1 MLNAYTIFGLLL
13 TILPAAY
20 LVTAIFGVWK
30 FRRILNHAPRHA
42 DTGPGVTVLKP
53 LCGDE
58 VELLENLRSFCDQDY
73 SDYQVVFGLSSDQD
87 PAISK
92 VKQLIGEFREHDIS
106 LVVDDRVHGRNLKI
120 SNLANMLDR
129 AKHDILVIADSDMR
143 VERDYLQTVAATFD
157 DPCVSAATCLYSG
170 SARGGLPSTLGAMFI
185 NDWFFPSALIPALR
199 DELTYCFGA
208 TMAARR
214 GALEDIGGFAALVD
228 VLADDYM
235 LGNLVHRQGQK
246 VALVPYVV
254 SNIVH
259 EPSMRS
265 LFLHEVRWARTIKNV
280 KPLSYALSTITEG
293 LFLSIAAAT
302 LLSFGGVSG
311 WLLASPII
319 VVALLRLVLHF
330 GVCGT
335 IKGQGSRTPWL
346 IPLRD
351 LISLCVRIS
360 GYFGTTVHWRE
371 QVLTVQANSTLQ
383 DVS

>member
-1 MLNAYTIFGLLL
+1 MNAYTISGLLL

-20 LVTAIFGVWK
+20 LITAIFGVWQ
-30 FRRILNHAPRHA
+30 FRRIHERAPRHVA
-42 DTGPGVTVLKP
+42 AGPGVTVLKP

-73 SDYQVVFGLSSDQD
+73 PDFQVIFGLSSDKD
-87 PAISK
+87 PAILK
-92 VKQLIGEFREHDIS
+92 VKQLMGEFQEHDIS
-106 LVVDDRVHGRNLKI
+106 LVVDERVHGSNLKI
-120 SNLANMLDR
+120 SNLLNMLDH

-143 VERDYLQTVAATFD
+143 VERDYLQIVAATFD

-199 DELTYCFGA
+199 DKLTYCFGA

-214 GALEDIGGFAALVD
+214 GAIENIGGFGALANI
-228 VLADDYM
+228 LADDYM
-235 LGNLVHRQGQK
+235 LGNFVHRQGQK
-246 VALVPYVV
+246 VALAPYLVR
-254 SNIVH
+254 NIVH
-259 EPSMRS
+259 EPSMRA

-293 LFLSIAAAT
+293 LFLSVVAAV

-311 WLLASPII
+311 WLITLPII
-319 VVALLRLVLHF
+319 IVALLRLALHL
-330 GVCGT
+330 GVCET
-335 IKGQGSRTPWL
+335 IKGQGERTPWL

-351 LISLCVRIS
+351 LLSLGVRIS
-360 GYFGTTVHWRE
+360 SYFGTTVHWRE
-371 QVLTVQANSTLQ
+371 QVLTVRADSTLQ

>member
-1 MLNAYTIFGLLL
+1 MLNAFTIFGLVL

-20 LVTAIFGVWK
+20 LVTAIVGAWQ
-30 FRRILNHAPRHA
+30 FRRILDRAPRHL
-42 DTGPGVTVLKP
+42 GPGVTVLKP

-73 SDYQVVFGLSSDQD
+73 PDYQVVFGLRSDQD
-87 PAISK
+87 PAVPT
-92 VKQLIGEFREHDIS
+92 VKQLIEELPEQDIS
-106 LVVDDRVHGRNLKI
+106 LVVDDRVHGSNLKI

-129 AKHDILVIADSDMR
+129 AKHDIIVIADSDMR
-143 VERDYLQTVAATFD
+143 VGRSYLQTVAAAFD
-157 DPCVSAATCLYSG
+157 DPHVSAATCLYSG
-170 SARGGLPSTLGAMFI
+170 SARDGLPSTLGAMFI
-185 NDWFFPSALIPALR
+185 NDWFFPSALIAALR
-199 DELTYCFGA
+199 DELAFCFGA
-208 TMAARR
+208 TMAVRR

-235 LGNLVHRQGQK
+235 LGNLVYRQGQK

-280 KPLSYALSTITEG
+280 KPLSYALSSITEG
-293 LFLSIAAAT
+293 LFLSVVAAA
-302 LLSFGGVSG
+302 LLSFGGLSSG
-311 WLLASPII
+311 LSASPII
-319 VVALLRLVLHF
+319 VVAFLRLALHL
-330 GVCGT
+330 VVYDT
-335 IKGQGSRTPWL
+335 IKGQGAIAPWL

-351 LISLCVRIS
+351 LMSLCVRIS
-360 GYFGTTVHWRE
+360 GYFGRKVHWRE
-371 QVLTVQANSTLQ
+371 QVLTVGANSVLQ

>member
-1 MLNAYTIFGLLL
+1 MNAYTISGLLL

-20 LVTAIFGVWK
+20 LITAIFGVWQ
-30 FRRILNHAPRHA
+30 FRRIHERAPRHVA
-42 DTGPGVTVLKP
+42 AGPGVTVLKP

-73 SDYQVVFGLSSDQD
+73 PDFQVIFGLSSDKD
-87 PAISK
+87 PAILK
-92 VKQLIGEFREHDIS
+92 VKQLMGEFQEHDIS
-106 LVVDDRVHGRNLKI
+106 LVVDERVHGSNLKI
-120 SNLANMLDR
+120 SNLLNMLDH
-129 AKHDILVIADSDMR
+129 AKHDILVVADSDMR
-143 VERDYLQTVAATFD
+143 VERDYLQIVAATFD

-199 DELTYCFGA
+199 DKLTYCFGA

-214 GALEDIGGFAALVD
+214 GAIENIGGFGALANI
-228 VLADDYM
+228 LADDYM
-235 LGNLVHRQGQK
+235 LGNFVHRQGQK
-246 VALVPYVV
+246 VALAPYLVR
-254 SNIVH
+254 NIVH
-259 EPSMRS
+259 EPSMRA

-293 LFLSIAAAT
+293 LFLSVVAAV

-311 WLLASPII
+311 WLITLPII
-319 VVALLRLVLHF
+319 IVALLRLALHL
-330 GVCGT
+330 GVCET
-335 IKGQGSRTPWL
+335 IKGQGERTPWL

-351 LISLCVRIS
+351 LLSLGVRIS
-360 GYFGTTVHWRE
+360 SYFGTTVHWRE
-371 QVLTVQANSTLQ
+371 QVLTVRADSTLQ

>member
-1 MLNAYTIFGLLL
+1 MNAYTISGLLL

-20 LVTAIFGVWK
+20 LITAILGVWQ
-30 FRRILNHAPRHA
+30 FRRIHERAPRHVA
-42 DTGPGVTVLKP
+42 AGPGVTVLKP

-73 SDYQVVFGLSSDQD
+73 PDFQVIFGLSSDKD
-87 PAISK
+87 PAILK
-92 VKQLIGEFREHDIS
+92 VKELMGEFQEHDIT
-106 LVVDDRVHGRNLKI
+106 LVVDERVHGSNLKI
-120 SNLANMLDR
+120 SNLLNMLDH

-143 VERDYLQTVAATFD
+143 VERDYLQIVAATFD

-199 DELTYCFGA
+199 DKLTYCFGA

-214 GALEDIGGFAALVD
+214 GAIENIGGFGALANI
-228 VLADDYM
+228 LADDYM
-235 LGNLVHRQGQK
+235 LGNFVHRQGQK
-246 VALVPYVV
+246 VALAPYLVR
-254 SNIVH
+254 NIVH
-259 EPSMRS
+259 EPSMRA

-293 LFLSIAAAT
+293 LFLSVAAAV

-311 WLLASPII
+311 WFIALPII
-319 VVALLRLVLHF
+319 IVALLRLALHL
-330 GVCGT
+330 GVCET
-335 IKGQGSRTPWL
+335 IKGQGERTPWL

-351 LISLCVRIS
+351 LLSLGVRIS
-360 GYFGTTVHWRE
+360 SYFGTTVHWRE
-371 QVLTVQANSTLQ
+371 QVLTVRADSTLQ

>member
-1 MLNAYTIFGLLL
+1 MNAYTISGLLL

-20 LVTAIFGVWK
+20 LITAIFGVWQ
-30 FRRILNHAPRHA
+30 FRRIHERAPQHVA
-42 DTGPGVTVLKP
+42 AGPGVTVLKP

-73 SDYQVVFGLSSDQD
+73 PDFQVIFGLSSDKD
-87 PAISK
+87 PAILK
-92 VKQLIGEFREHDIS
+92 VKELMGEFQEHDIS
-106 LVVDDRVHGRNLKI
+106 LVVDERVHGSNLKI
-120 SNLANMLDR
+120 SNLLNMLDH

-143 VERDYLQTVAATFD
+143 VERDYLQIVAATFD

-199 DELTYCFGA
+199 DKLTYCFGA
-208 TMAARR
+208 TMSARR
-214 GALEDIGGFAALVD
+214 GAIENIGGFGALANI
-228 VLADDYM
+228 LADDYM
-235 LGNLVHRQGQK
+235 LGNFVHRQGQK
-246 VALVPYVV
+246 VALAPYLVR
-254 SNIVH
+254 NIVH
-259 EPSMRS
+259 EPSMRA

-293 LFLSIAAAT
+293 LFLSVAAAV

-311 WLLASPII
+311 WLITLPII
-319 VVALLRLVLHF
+319 IVALLRLALHL
-330 GVCGT
+330 GVCET
-335 IKGQGSRTPWL
+335 IKGQGERTPWL

-351 LISLCVRIS
+351 LLSLGVRIS
-360 GYFGTTVHWRE
+360 SYFGTTVHWRE
-371 QVLTVQANSTLQ
+371 QVLTVRADSTLQ

>member
-1 MLNAYTIFGLLL
+1 MNAYTISGLLL

-20 LVTAIFGVWK
+20 LITAIFGVWQ
-30 FRRILNHAPRHA
+30 FRRIHERAPRHVA
-42 DTGPGVTVLKP
+42 AGPGVTVLKP

-73 SDYQVVFGLSSDQD
+73 PDFQVIFGLSSDKD
-87 PAISK
+87 PAILK
-92 VKQLIGEFREHDIS
+92 VKELMGEFQEHDIS
-106 LVVDDRVHGRNLKI
+106 LVVDERVHGSNLKI
-120 SNLANMLDR
+120 SNLLNMLDH

-143 VERDYLQTVAATFD
+143 VERDYLQIVAATFD

-199 DELTYCFGA
+199 DKLTYCFGA

-214 GALEDIGGFAALVD
+214 GAIENIGGFGALANI
-228 VLADDYM
+228 LADDYM
-235 LGNLVHRQGQK
+235 LGNFVHRQGQK
-246 VALVPYVV
+246 VALAPYLVR
-254 SNIVH
+254 NIVH
-259 EPSMRS
+259 EPSMRA

-293 LFLSIAAAT
+293 LFLSVVAAV

-311 WLLASPII
+311 WLITLPII
-319 VVALLRLVLHF
+319 IVALLRLALHL
-330 GVCGT
+330 GVCET
-335 IKGQGSRTPWL
+335 IKGQGERTPWL

-351 LISLCVRIS
+351 LLSLGVRIS
-360 GYFGTTVHWRE
+360 SYFGTTVHWRE
-371 QVLTVQANSTLQ
+371 QVLTVRADSTLQ

>member
-1 MLNAYTIFGLLL
+1 MNAYTISGLLL

-20 LVTAIFGVWK
+20 LITAIFGVWQ
-30 FRRILNHAPRHA
+30 FRRIHERAPRHVA
-42 DTGPGVTVLKP
+42 AGPGVTVLKP

-73 SDYQVVFGLSSDQD
+73 PDFQVIFGLSSDKD
-87 PAISK
+87 PAILK
-92 VKQLIGEFREHDIS
+92 VKELMGEFQEHDIL
-106 LVVDDRVHGRNLKI
+106 LVVDERVHGSNLKI
-120 SNLANMLDR
+120 SNLLNMLDH

-143 VERDYLQTVAATFD
+143 VERDYLQIVAATFD

-199 DELTYCFGA
+199 DKLTYCFGA

-214 GALEDIGGFAALVD
+214 GAIENIGGFGALANI
-228 VLADDYM
+228 LADDYM
-235 LGNLVHRQGQK
+235 LGNFVHRQGQK
-246 VALVPYVV
+246 VALAPYLVR
-254 SNIVH
+254 NIVH
-259 EPSMRS
+259 EPSMRA

-293 LFLSIAAAT
+293 LFLSVAAAV

-311 WLLASPII
+311 WLITLPII
-319 VVALLRLVLHF
+319 IVALLRLALHL
-330 GVCGT
+330 GVCET
-335 IKGQGSRTPWL
+335 IKGQGERTPWL

-351 LISLCVRIS
+351 LLSLGVRIS
-360 GYFGTTVHWRE
+360 SYFGTTVHWRE
-371 QVLTVQANSTLQ
+371 QVLTVRADSTLQ

>member
-1 MLNAYTIFGLLL
+1 MLNAFTIFGLVL
-13 TILPAAY
+13 TILPVAY
-20 LVTAIFGVWK
+20 LVTAIVGAWQ
-30 FRRILNHAPRHA
+30 FRRILDRAPRHL
-42 DTGPGVTVLKP
+42 GPGVTVLKP

-73 SDYQVVFGLSSDQD
+73 PDFQVIFGLSSDKD
-87 PAISK
+87 PAILK
-92 VKQLIGEFREHDIS
+92 VKELMGEFQEHDIS
-106 LVVDDRVHGRNLKI
+106 LVVDERVHGSNLKI
-120 SNLANMLDR
+120 SNLLNMLDH

-143 VERDYLQTVAATFD
+143 VERDYLQIVAATFD

-199 DELTYCFGA
+199 DKLTYCFGA

-214 GALEDIGGFAALVD
+214 GAIENIGGFGALANI
-228 VLADDYM
+228 LADDYM
-235 LGNLVHRQGQK
+235 LGNFVHRQGQK
-246 VALVPYVV
+246 VALAPYLVR
-254 SNIVH
+254 NIVH
-259 EPSMRS
+259 EPSMRA

-293 LFLSIAAAT
+293 LFLSVVAAV

-311 WLLASPII
+311 WLIALPII
-319 VVALLRLVLHF
+319 IVALLRLALHL
-330 GVCGT
+330 GVCET
-335 IKGQGSRTPWL
+335 IKGQGERTPWL

-351 LISLCVRIS
+351 LLSLGVRIS
-360 GYFGTTVHWRE
+360 SYFGTTVHWRE
-371 QVLTVQANSTLQ
+371 QVLTVRADSTLQ

>member
-1 MLNAYTIFGLLL
+1 MNAYTISGLLL

-20 LVTAIFGVWK
+20 LIAAIFGVWQ
-30 FRRILNHAPRHA
+30 FRRIHELAPRHVA
-42 DTGPGVTVLKP
+42 AGPGVTVLKP

-73 SDYQVVFGLSSDQD
+73 PDFQVIFGLSSDKD
-87 PAISK
+87 PAILK
-92 VKQLIGEFREHDIS
+92 VKELMGEFQEHDIS
-106 LVVDDRVHGRNLKI
+106 LVVDERVHGSNLKI
-120 SNLANMLDR
+120 SNLLNMLDH

-143 VERDYLQTVAATFD
+143 VERDYLQIVAATFD

-199 DELTYCFGA
+199 DKLTYCFGA

-214 GALEDIGGFAALVD
+214 GAIENIGGFGALANI
-228 VLADDYM
+228 LADDYM
-235 LGNLVHRQGQK
+235 LGNYVHRQGQK
-246 VALVPYVV
+246 VALAPYLVR
-254 SNIVH
+254 NIVH
-259 EPSMRS
+259 EPSMRA

-293 LFLSIAAAT
+293 LFLSVAAAV

-311 WLLASPII
+311 WLIALPII
-319 VVALLRLVLHF
+319 IVALLRLALHL
-330 GVCGT
+330 GVCET
-335 IKGQGSRTPWL
+335 IKGRGERTPWL

-351 LISLCVRIS
+351 LLSLGVRIS
-360 GYFGTTVHWRE
+360 IYFGTTVHWRE
-371 QVLTVQANSTLQ
+371 QVLTVRANSTLQ
-383 DVS
+383 DLS

>member
-1 MLNAYTIFGLLL
+1 MNAYTISGLLL

-20 LVTAIFGVWK
+20 LITAIFGVWQ
-30 FRRILNHAPRHA
+30 FRRIHERAPRHVA
-42 DTGPGVTVLKP
+42 AGPGVTVLKP

-73 SDYQVVFGLSSDQD
+73 PDFQVIFGLSSDKD
-87 PAISK
+87 PAILK
-92 VKQLIGEFREHDIS
+92 VKELMGEFQEHDIS
-106 LVVDDRVHGRNLKI
+106 LVVDERVHGSNLKI
-120 SNLANMLDR
+120 SNLLNMLDH

-143 VERDYLQTVAATFD
+143 VERDYLQIVAATFD

-199 DELTYCFGA
+199 DKLTYCFGA

-214 GALEDIGGFAALVD
+214 GAIENIGGFGALANI
-228 VLADDYM
+228 LADDYM
-235 LGNLVHRQGQK
+235 LGNFVHRQGQK
-246 VALVPYVV
+246 VALAPYLVR
-254 SNIVH
+254 NIVH
-259 EPSMRS
+259 EPSMRA

-293 LFLSIAAAT
+293 LFLSVAAAV

-311 WLLASPII
+311 WLIALPII
-319 VVALLRLVLHF
+319 IVALLRLALHL
-330 GVCGT
+330 GVSET
-335 IKGQGSRTPWL
+335 IKGQGERTPWL

-351 LISLCVRIS
+351 LLSLGVRIS
-360 GYFGTTVHWRE
+360 SYFGTTVHWRG
-371 QVLTVQANSTLQ
+371 QVLTVRANSTLR
-383 DVS
+383 DLS

>member
-1 MLNAYTIFGLLL
+1 MNAYTISGLLL

-20 LVTAIFGVWK
+20 LITAIFGVWQ
-30 FRRILNHAPRHA
+30 FRRIHERAPRHVA
-42 DTGPGVTVLKP
+42 AGPGVTVLKP

-73 SDYQVVFGLSSDQD
+73 PDFQVIFGLSSDKD
-87 PAISK
+87 PAILK
-92 VKQLIGEFREHDIS
+92 VKELMGEFQEHDIS
-106 LVVDDRVHGRNLKI
+106 LVVDERVHGSNLKI
-120 SNLANMLDR
+120 SNLLNMLDH

-143 VERDYLQTVAATFD
+143 VERDYLQIVAATFD

-199 DELTYCFGA
+199 DKLTYCFGA

-214 GALEDIGGFAALVD
+214 GAIENIGGFGALANI
-228 VLADDYM
+228 LADDYM
-235 LGNLVHRQGQK
+235 LGNFVHRQGQK
-246 VALVPYVV
+246 VALAPYLVR
-254 SNIVH
+254 NIVH
-259 EPSMRS
+259 EPSMRA

-293 LFLSIAAAT
+293 LFLSVAAAV

-311 WLLASPII
+311 WLIALPII
-319 VVALLRLVLHF
+319 IVALLRLALHL
-330 GVCGT
+330 GVCET
-335 IKGQGSRTPWL
+335 IKGQGERTPWL

-351 LISLCVRIS
+351 LLSLGVRIS
-360 GYFGTTVHWRE
+360 SYFGTTVHWRE
-371 QVLTVQANSTLQ
+371 QVLTVRADSTLQ

>member
-1 MLNAYTIFGLLL
+1 MNAYTISGLFL

-20 LVTAIFGVWK
+20 LITAIFGVWQ
-30 FRRILNHAPRHA
+30 FRRIHELAPRHVA
-42 DTGPGVTVLKP
+42 AGPGVTVLKP

-73 SDYQVVFGLSSDQD
+73 PDFQVIFGLSSDKD
-87 PAISK
+87 PAILK
-92 VKQLIGEFREHDIS
+92 VKELIGEFQEHDIS
-106 LVVDDRVHGRNLKI
+106 LVVDERVHGSNLKI
-120 SNLANMLDR
+120 SNLLNMLDH

-143 VERDYLQTVAATFD
+143 VERDYLQIVAATFD

-199 DELTYCFGA
+199 NKLTYCFGA

-214 GALEDIGGFAALVD
+214 GAIENIGGFGALANI
-228 VLADDYM
+228 LADDYM
-235 LGNLVHRQGQK
+235 LGNFVHRQGQK
-246 VALVPYVV
+246 VALAPYLVR
-254 SNIVH
+254 NIVH
-259 EPSMRS
+259 EPSIRA

-293 LFLSIAAAT
+293 LFLSVAAAV

-311 WLLASPII
+311 WFIALPII
-319 VVALLRLVLHF
+319 IVALLRLALHL
-330 GVCGT
+330 GVCET
-335 IKGQGSRTPWL
+335 IKGQGERTPWL

-351 LISLCVRIS
+351 LLSLGVRIS
-360 GYFGTTVHWRE
+360 SYFGTTVHWRE
-371 QVLTVQANSTLQ
+371 QVLTVRADSTLQ

>member
-1 MLNAYTIFGLLL
+1 MNAYTISGLLL

-20 LVTAIFGVWK
+20 LITAIFGVWQ
-30 FRRILNHAPRHA
+30 FRRIHERAPRHVA
-42 DTGPGVTVLKP
+42 AGPGVTVLKP

-73 SDYQVVFGLSSDQD
+73 PDFQVIFGLSSDKD
-87 PAISK
+87 PAILK
-92 VKQLIGEFREHDIS
+92 VKELMGEFQEHDIL
-106 LVVDDRVHGRNLKI
+106 LVVDERVHGSNLKI
-120 SNLANMLDR
+120 SNLLNMLDH

-143 VERDYLQTVAATFD
+143 VERDYLQIVAATFD

-199 DELTYCFGA
+199 DKLTYCFGA

-214 GALEDIGGFAALVD
+214 GAIENIGGFGALANI
-228 VLADDYM
+228 LADDYM
-235 LGNLVHRQGQK
+235 LGNFVHRQGQK
-246 VALVPYVV
+246 VALAPYLVR
-254 SNIVH
+254 NIVH
-259 EPSMRS
+259 EPSMRA

-293 LFLSIAAAT
+293 LFLSVVAAV

-311 WLLASPII
+311 WLITLPII
-319 VVALLRLVLHF
+319 IVALLRLALHL
-330 GVCGT
+330 GVCET
-335 IKGQGSRTPWL
+335 IKGQGERTPWL

-351 LISLCVRIS
+351 LLSLGVRIS
-360 GYFGTTVHWRE
+360 SYFGTTVHWRE
-371 QVLTVQANSTLQ
+371 QVLTVRADSTLQ

>member
-1 MLNAYTIFGLLL
+1 MNAYTISGLLL

-20 LVTAIFGVWK
+20 LITAIFGVWQ
-30 FRRILNHAPRHA
+30 FRRIHERAPRHVA
-42 DTGPGVTVLKP
+42 AGPGVTVLKP

-73 SDYQVVFGLSSDQD
+73 PDFQVIFGLSSDKD
-87 PAISK
+87 PAILK
-92 VKQLIGEFREHDIS
+92 VKQLMGEFQEHDIS
-106 LVVDDRVHGRNLKI
+106 LVVDERVHGSNLKI
-120 SNLANMLDR
+120 SNLLNMLDH

-143 VERDYLQTVAATFD
+143 VERDYLQIVAATFD

-199 DELTYCFGA
+199 DKLTYCFGA

-214 GALEDIGGFAALVD
+214 GAIENIGGFGALANI
-228 VLADDYM
+228 LADDYM
-235 LGNLVHRQGQK
+235 LGNFVHRQGQK
-246 VALVPYVV
+246 VALAPYLVR
-254 SNIVH
+254 NIVH
-259 EPSMRS
+259 EPSMRA

-293 LFLSIAAAT
+293 LFLSVAAAV

-311 WLLASPII
+311 WLITLPII
-319 VVALLRLVLHF
+319 IVALLRLALHL
-330 GVCGT
+330 GVCET
-335 IKGQGSRTPWL
+335 IKGQGERTPWL

-351 LISLCVRIS
+351 LLSLGVRIS
-360 GYFGTTVHWRE
+360 SYFGTTVHWRE
-371 QVLTVQANSTLQ
+371 QVLTVRADSTLQ

>member
-1 MLNAYTIFGLLL
+1 MNAYTISGLLL

-20 LVTAIFGVWK
+20 LITAIFGVWQ
-30 FRRILNHAPRHA
+30 FRRIHERAPRHVA
-42 DTGPGVTVLKP
+42 AGPGVTVLKP

-73 SDYQVVFGLSSDQD
+73 PDFQVIFGLSSDKD
-87 PAISK
+87 PAILK
-92 VKQLIGEFREHDIS
+92 VKQLMGEFQEHDIS
-106 LVVDDRVHGRNLKI
+106 LVVDERVHGSNLKI
-120 SNLANMLDR
+120 SNILNMLDH

-143 VERDYLQTVAATFD
+143 VERDYLQIVAATFD

-199 DELTYCFGA
+199 DKLTYCFGA

-214 GALEDIGGFAALVD
+214 GAIENIGGFGALANI
-228 VLADDYM
+228 LADDYM
-235 LGNLVHRQGQK
+235 LGNFVHRQGQK
-246 VALVPYVV
+246 VALAPYLVR
-254 SNIVH
+254 NIVH
-259 EPSMRS
+259 EPSMRA

-293 LFLSIAAAT
+293 LFLSVAAAV

-311 WLLASPII
+311 WLIALPII
-319 VVALLRLVLHF
+319 IVALLRLALHL
-330 GVCGT
+330 GVSET
-335 IKGQGSRTPWL
+335 IKGQGERTPWL

-351 LISLCVRIS
+351 LLSLGVRIS
-360 GYFGTTVHWRE
+360 SYFGTTVHWRE
-371 QVLTVQANSTLQ
+371 QVLTVRANSTLR
-383 DVS
+383 DLS

>member
-1 MLNAYTIFGLLL
+1 MNAYTISGLLL

-20 LVTAIFGVWK
+20 LITAIFGVWQ
-30 FRRILNHAPRHA
+30 FRRIHERAPRHVA
-42 DTGPGVTVLKP
+42 AGPGVTVLKP

-73 SDYQVVFGLSSDQD
+73 PDFQVIFGLSSDKD
-87 PAISK
+87 PAILK
-92 VKQLIGEFREHDIS
+92 VKQLMGEFQEHDIS
-106 LVVDDRVHGRNLKI
+106 LVVDERVHGSNLKI
-120 SNLANMLDR
+120 SNLLNMLHH
-129 AKHDILVIADSDMR
+129 AKHDILVVADSDMR
-143 VERDYLQTVAATFD
+143 VERDYLQVVAATFD

-199 DELTYCFGA
+199 DKLTYCFGA

-214 GALEDIGGFAALVD
+214 GAIENIGGFGALANI
-228 VLADDYM
+228 LADDYM
-235 LGNLVHRQGQK
+235 LGNFVHRQGQK
-246 VALVPYVV
+246 VALAPYLVR
-254 SNIVH
+254 NIVH
-259 EPSMRS
+259 EPSMRA

-293 LFLSIAAAT
+293 LFLSVAAAV

-311 WLLASPII
+311 WLITLPII
-319 VVALLRLVLHF
+319 IVALLRLALHL
-330 GVCGT
+330 GVCET
-335 IKGQGSRTPWL
+335 IKGQGERTPWL

-351 LISLCVRIS
+351 LLSLGVRIS
-360 GYFGTTVHWRE
+360 SYFGTTVHWRE
-371 QVLTVQANSTLQ
+371 QVLTVRADSTLQ

>member
-1 MLNAYTIFGLLL
+1 MNAYTISGLLL

-20 LVTAIFGVWK
+20 LITAIFGVWQ
-30 FRRILNHAPRHA
+30 FRRILNHAPRYA

-73 SDYQVVFGLSSDQD
+73 PDFQVIFGLSSDKD
-87 PAISK
+87 PAILK
-92 VKQLIGEFREHDIS
+92 VKELMGEFQEHDIS
-106 LVVDDRVHGRNLKI
+106 LVVDERVHGSNLKI
-120 SNLANMLDR
+120 SNLLNMLDH

-143 VERDYLQTVAATFD
+143 VERDYLQIVAATFD

-170 SARGGLPSTLGAMFI
+170 TARGGLPSTLGAMFI

-199 DELTYCFGA
+199 DKLTYCFGA

-214 GALEDIGGFAALVD
+214 GAIENIGGFGALANI
-228 VLADDYM
+228 LADDYM
-235 LGNLVHRQGQK
+235 LGNFVHRQGQK
-246 VALVPYVV
+246 VALAPYLVR
-254 SNIVH
+254 NIVH
-259 EPSMRS
+259 EPSMRA

-293 LFLSIAAAT
+293 LFLSVVAAV

-311 WLLASPII
+311 WLIALPII
-319 VVALLRLVLHF
+319 IVALLRLALHL
-330 GVCGT
+330 GVSET
-335 IKGQGSRTPWL
+335 IKGQGERTPWL

-351 LISLCVRIS
+351 LLSLGVRIS
-360 GYFGTTVHWRE
+360 SYFGTTVHWRE
-371 QVLTVQANSTLQ
+371 QVLTVRANSTLR
-383 DVS
+383 DLS

>member
-1 MLNAYTIFGLLL
+1 MLNAFTIFGLVL

-20 LVTAIFGVWK
+20 LVTAIVGAWQ
-30 FRRILNHAPRHA
+30 FRQILDRAPRHV
-42 DTGPGVTVLKP
+42 GPGVTVLKP

-73 SDYQVVFGLSSDQD
+73 PDYQVVFGLRSDQD
-87 PAISK
+87 PAIPT
-92 VKQLIGEFREHDIS
+92 VKQLIEEFRDHDIS

-143 VERDYLQTVAATFD
+143 VGRDYLQTVAAAFD
-157 DPCVSAATCLYSG
+157 DARVSAATCLYSG

-199 DELTYCFGA
+199 DQLTFCFGA

-214 GALEDIGGFAALVD
+214 GALEDIGGFAVLAD
-228 VLADDYM
+228 ILADDYM

-259 EPSMRS
+259 EPSMRA

-280 KPLSYALSTITEG
+280 KPLSYAFSTITEG
-293 LFLSIAAAT
+293 LFLSVVAAV

-311 WLLASPII
+311 WLSAWPII
-319 VVALLRLVLHF
+319 VVALLRLALHL
-330 GVCGT
+330 GVCNT
-335 IKGQGSRTPWL
+335 IKGQGVRAPWL

-351 LISLCVRIS
+351 LMSLFVRIS
-360 GYFGTTVHWRE
+360 GYFGPTVHWRE
-371 QVLTVQANSTLQ
+371 QILTVRANSVVE